1 MNEPGA
7 LRKLAI
13 VPAYNEG
20 EMITRVVRDIRREA
34 PDFDIVV
41 VNDGS
46 RDNTGQLA
54 AEAGATVINHP
65 FNLGIGGAM
74 QSGYKWALRNDYD
87 IAVQVDGDGQHPPRY
102 LPRMVEELQTEG
114 SADMVYGSRFRED
127 PGYKV
132 PFLRRLG
139 NRIFA
144 IVLRPLIRQRIT
156 DPTSGFR
163 MTNRRGIE
171 LFARDYP
178 HDYPEVEALLMLHAN
193 RLNIHEIAVRMN
205 AREGGESSINY
216 RQSAYYMIKVM
227 MALFVGA
234 LRSRPVPVAES
245 DEDAQPK
252 QLGGEAA

>member
-1 MNEPGA
+1 MNDTAA

-20 EMITRVVRDIRREA
+20 DMISRVVRDIRREA
-34 PDFDIVV
+34 PDFDVVV

-46 RDNTGQLA
+46 RDNTAALA
-54 AEAGATVINHP
+54 AAEGATVINHP

-74 QSGYKWALRNDYD
+74 QSGYKWALRHGYD
-87 IAVQVDGDGQHPPRY
+87 VAVQVDGDGQHKPRY
-102 LPRMVEELQTEG
+102 LPEMVSKLQTDDT
-114 SADMVYGSRFRED
+114 ADMVYGSRFRED

-132 PFLRRLG
+132 PFARKLG

-144 IVLRPLIRQRIT
+144 IVLRPLIRQKIT

-163 MTNRRGIE
+163 MTNRHGIE

-193 RLNIHEIAVRMN
+193 RLQIHEIPVQMN
-205 AREGGESSINY
+205 AREGGQSSINY

-227 MALFVGA
+227 LALFVGM
-234 LRSRPVPVAES
+234 LRARTVPIDPE
-245 DEDAQPK
+245 DEQAQASP
-252 QLGGEAA
+252 GEVSA